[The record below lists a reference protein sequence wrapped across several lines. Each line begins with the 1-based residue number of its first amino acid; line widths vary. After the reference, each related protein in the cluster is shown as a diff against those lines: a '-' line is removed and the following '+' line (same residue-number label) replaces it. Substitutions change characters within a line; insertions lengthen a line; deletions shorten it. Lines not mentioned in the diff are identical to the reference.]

1 MLKEESIQ
9 IIIEENEVY
18 CVMCERKK
26 KKNEEHHMWQL
37 LICYM
42 KIIYGICE
50 NWVEEERKRKK
61 TETEKKKKK
70 LYLFKKNV

>member
-18 CVMCERKK
+18 CVVCERK

-61 TETEKKKKK
+61 TETEKKKNFI
-70 LYLFKKNV
+70 YLKNNV